1 MNYVKQGDSLQLL
14 DEVEDKSIQTIYFDP
29 PFKSQKVYVMSPD
42 DETGFPDV
50 WSSNKEYMDFVEP
63 LVIKCKSKLTDDG
76 SFFFHI
82 SAKEMFLPEAICR
95 KHFKLVQPIFWKR
108 SRSKNNTK
116 NKLGEAI
123 DIIFWCSNN
132 KKPKFNMVYQELD
145 RYYAENSY
153 KNKDSRGNYAL
164 GHIVYT
170 KTQKTNNPDRLYQVV
185 HDGVVYNPEHGWRMS
200 KEDLEGLISEG
211 RVHFP
216 KNKGIR
222 ADSLEYGPQNKDVE
236 DWWRKSPNPYKKIY
250 QHESKG
256 KPCMNLWDDVHSIA
270 MGNEGRLYPT
280 EKPEKLLERII
291 LMTSDEGDIVLDP
304 VAGSGTTGF
313 VAKELGR
320 DFIMFDINPDAVEI
334 MKKRL
339 YK

>member
-1 MNYVKQGDSLQLL
+1 MNYIKQGDSLQLL
-14 DEVEDKSIQTIYFDP
+14 NEVEDKSIQTIYFDP
-29 PFKSQKVYVMSPD
+29 PFKSQKIYVMSPD

-63 LVIKCKSKLTDDG
+63 LVIKCKNKLTDDG

-82 SAKEMFLPEAICR
+82 SAKEMFLPEVICR

-123 DIIFWCSNN
+123 DIIFWCSNS

-145 RYYAENSY
+145 KYYAENSY

-170 KTQKTNNPDRLYQVV
+170 KTQKTSNPDRLYKID
-185 HDGVVYNPEHGWRMS
+185 HNGVVYNPENGWRMS
-200 KEDLEGLISEG
+200 KEDLENLISEG

-216 KNKGIR
+216 KNPN
-222 ADSLEYGPQNKDVE
+222 A
-236 DWWRKSPNPYKKIY
+236 NPYKKIY

-291 LMTSDEGDIVLDP
+291 LMTSDEGDTILDP

-313 VAKELGR
+313 VARELGR